1 MPEPETAAAPLQGL
15 RVLDLTRNVAG
26 PFATQILADL
36 GADVVKI
43 EHPRRGDDTR
53 AWGPPFWN
61 GQSTVFLSLNR
72 SKRSVCLDLHE
83 EGARATLDR
92 MASQADALVESF
104 RPGDLDRLGLGVSH
118 MHKINPSL
126 IYCSISGFGPEGPLR
141 DRPGYDPLMQAMA
154 GIMSVTG
161 APGAPPVRAGVSLID
176 MATGMWAAMAVM
188 SSLIR
193 PPGEPIAGP
202 VPRPGRHIQVSLF
215 ETALTWMS
223 YHLAG
228 YWATGEVP
236 SPQGAGVAFLCPYGA
251 FEAQDGTVVI
261 TAANDLM
268 FGRLC
273 EVLRLGI
280 DPADPRFATNSDRVR
295 NRSLVESVI
304 RDATRQHAGSE
315 LEEMLTA
322 RGIPCARI
330 LATDAVAEHPQAQAL
345 GIFQNVPHPDIGDLR
360 LVGLPMTIDGQRA
373 RIQRPPPLL
382 GEHTGEFLSS
392 DWADPHADG
401 PPPQEGT

>member
-1 MPEPETAAAPLQGL
+1 MPEPETAAAPLAGL

-61 GQSTVFLSLNR
+61 GHSAVFLSLNR

-83 EGARATLDR
+83 EEAQAAAARLAGR
-92 MASQADALVESF
+92 ADALVESF
-104 RPGDLDRLGLGVSH
+104 RPGDLDRLGLGVSE
-118 MHKINPSL
+118 MHKVNPSL
-126 IYCSISGFGPEGPLR
+126 IYCSISGFGAEGPLR

-161 APGAPPVRAGVSLID
+161 APGGPPVRAGVSLID

-193 PPGEPIAGP
+193 PAGETA
-202 VPRPGRHIQVSLF
+202 PRPGRHLQVSLF

-236 SPQGAGVAFLCPYGA
+236 SPQGAGVAFLCPYGT
-251 FEAQDGTVVI
+251 FEARDGTVVI

-280 DPADPRFATNSDRVR
+280 DPADPRFATNRDRVR
-295 NRSLVESVI
+295 HRGLVESAI
-304 RDATRQHAGSE
+304 RDVTRQHAGRE
-315 LEEMLTA
+315 LEEMLA
-322 RGIPCARI
+322 AHGIPCARI
-330 LATDAVAEHPQAQAL
+330 LATDAVAEHPQAQEL
-345 GIFQNVPHPDIGDLR
+345 GIFQNVPHPEIGDLR

-382 GEHTGEFLSS
+382 GEHTGEVLA
-392 DWADPHADG
+392 DWADPGQDG
-401 PPPQEGT
+401 PPPQEGS

>member
-1 MPEPETAAAPLQGL
+1 MPEPPAAAAPLQGL

-61 GQSTVFLSLNR
+61 GHSTVFLSLNR
-72 SKRSVCLDLHE
+72 SKRSVCLDLHD
-83 EGARATLDR
+83 EGARETLDR
-92 MASQADALVESF
+92 LTSEADALVESF

-118 MHKINPSL
+118 AHQINPAL
-126 IYCSISGFGPEGPLR
+126 IYCSISGFGPDGPLR
-141 DRPGYDPLMQAMA
+141 DRPGYDPLMQALA

-161 APGAPPVRAGVSLID
+161 NPGEPPVRAGVSLVD

-188 SSLIR
+188 SALVR
-193 PPGEPIAGP
+193 APGDTA
-202 VPRPGRHIQVSLF
+202 PRPGRHIQVSLY

-251 FEAQDGTVVI
+251 FEARDCTVVI

-273 EVLRLGI
+273 KVMDLAI
-280 DPADPRFATNSDRVR
+280 DPADPRFATNGDRVR
-295 NRSLVESVI
+295 HRGLVESAIGEV
-304 RDATRQHAGSE
+304 TRQHGGEE

-322 RGIPCARI
+322 QGIPCARI
-330 LATDAVAEHPQAQAL
+330 LGTDAVADHPQAQAL
-345 GIFQNVPHPDIGDLR
+345 GIFQNVPHPDVGDLR

-373 RIQRPPPLL
+373 RIRCHPPLL
-382 GEHTGEFLSS
+382 GEHNDELLPG
-392 DWADPHADG
+392 WADPG
-401 PPPQEGT
+401 PGGLPPQEGT

>member
-1 MPEPETAAAPLQGL
+1 MPEPGTAAAPLHGL

-43 EHPRRGDDTR
+43 ERPGRGDDTR

-72 SKRSVCLDLHE
+72 SKRSVCLDLSE
-83 EGARATLDR
+83 EAARAALDR
-92 MASQADALVESF
+92 MAAQADALVESF

-118 MHKINPSL
+118 MHKVNPSL

-193 PPGEPIAGP
+193 PAGETGP
-202 VPRPGRHIQVSLF
+202 RTGRHIQVSLF

-236 SPQGAGVAFLCPYGA
+236 SPQGAGVAFLCPYGT
-251 FEAQDGTVVI
+251 FEARDGAVVI

-273 EVLRLGI
+273 EVLSLGI
-280 DPADPRFATNSDRVR
+280 DPADPRFATNSDRVHH
-295 NRSLVESVI
+295 RSLVESAI
-304 RDATRQHAGSE
+304 GDATRQHAGLE

-330 LATDAVAEHPQAQAL
+330 LATDAVAAHPQAEAL
-345 GIFQNVPHPDIGDLR
+345 GIFRNVPHPEIGDLR
-360 LVGLPMTIDGQRA
+360 LVGLPVTIDGQRA

-382 GEHTGEFLSS
+382 GEHTSQFRPDG
-392 DWADPHADG
+392 ADPDAG
-401 PPPQEGT
+401 WPPPQEDP